1 MDPKT
6 ILLAGMILIGVM
18 YLVFW
23 FTTVTRQ
30 RTARVDAT
38 PLAPQPVTLGIS
50 FVANFFDT
58 LGIGSYATTTSMFR
72 IWNVVRDEK
81 IPGTLNV
88 GYVLPTVV
96 QAVIYITIVEVEFL
110 TMVAIIAAAAAGA
123 WLGAGVV
130 ASLPRRQVQIG
141 MGFALLGAATL
152 MLLSLTGIGPAP
164 GIALGVSG
172 VKLGIAVVIS
182 TFLGAL
188 MMLGIGYYAPCL
200 IMISLL
206 GMNPT
211 AAFPIMMG
219 ACAFLMPV
227 GSLQFIR
234 KQSYDLRA
242 AIGLMVGG
250 PLAVLIA
257 AFIVKSMP
265 LEIARI
271 LVIVVVGYTAASMLM
286 TAFNVSSRIQRT
298 LEPATGGLVLGGIL
312 GLLFR
317 PTALGMQVPVSIVLQ
332 RGAGGNELTRALA
345 SSAFNTMLG
354 YALLGMLVGV
364 AAAVLLGRKDSATAA

>member
-1 MDPKT
+1 MEPKT

-23 FTTVTRQ
+23 YTTVQRQ
-30 RTARVDAT
+30 RAAAGGA
-38 PLAPQPVTLGIS
+38 APIAPEPRTLGIS
-50 FVANFFDT
+50 FIANFFDT

-72 IWNVVRDEK
+72 FWNVVRDEK

-88 GYVLPTVV
+88 GYVLPTTV

-110 TMVAIIAAAAAGA
+110 TLVAIIAAAAAGA

-141 MGFALLGAATL
+141 MGFALIGAATL
-152 MLLSLTGIGPAP
+152 MLFSLTGIGPAP
-164 GIALGVSG
+164 GVALGVSG
-172 VKLGIAVVIS
+172 LKLGIAVVIS
-182 TFLGAL
+182 AFLGAL

-227 GSLQFIR
+227 GSMQFIR

-257 AFIVKSMP
+257 AFIVKSLP
-265 LEIARI
+265 LDYVRWG
-271 LVIVVVGYTAASMLM
+271 VVVVVLYTAVGMLTTASK
-286 TAFNVSSRIQRT
+286 
-298 LEPATGGLVLGGIL
+298 E
-312 GLLFR
+312 
-317 PTALGMQVPVSIVLQ
+317 
-332 RGAGGNELTRALA
+332 RALK
-345 SSAFNTMLG
+345 T
-354 YALLGMLVGV
+354 
-364 AAAVLLGRKDSATAA
+364 TA

>member
-1 MDPKT
+1 MEPKT

-18 YLVFW
+18 YLLFW
-23 FTTVTRQ
+23 YTTVQRQ
-30 RTARVDAT
+30 RAAAGPA
-38 PLAPQPVTLGIS
+38 PLAPEPRTLGIS
-50 FVANFFDT
+50 FIANFFDT

-72 IWNVVRDEK
+72 FWNVVRDEK

-88 GYVLPTVV
+88 GYVLPTTV
-96 QAVIYITIVEVEFL
+96 QAVIYITIVEVEFV

-141 MGFALLGAATL
+141 MGFALIGAATL
-152 MLLSLTGIGPAP
+152 MLFSLTGIGPAP
-164 GIALGVSG
+164 GVALGVSG
-172 VKLGIAVVIS
+172 LKLGIAVIIS
-182 TFLGAL
+182 AFLGAL

-242 AIGLMVGG
+242 AVGLMIGG

-257 AFIVKSMP
+257 AFIVKSLP
-265 LEIARI
+265 LDYVRWG
-271 LVIVVVGYTAASMLM
+271 VVVVVIYTAIGMLTTASK
-286 TAFNVSSRIQRT
+286 
-298 LEPATGGLVLGGIL
+298 E
-312 GLLFR
+312 
-317 PTALGMQVPVSIVLQ
+317 
-332 RGAGGNELTRALA
+332 RALRK
-345 SSAFNTMLG
+345 
-354 YALLGMLVGV
+354 
-364 AAAVLLGRKDSATAA
+364 AA